1 MTLLFLFVLVQGHW
15 RGFAAADASQEESSL
30 RIEESPCPSGWI
42 LAPQGLG
49 CVLLQVATKVPQAW
63 YFARKFGSTL
73 FQMCLNLADRSTDL
87 GGCLGKLL
95 EKSPSTFG

>member
-15 RGFAAADASQEESSL
+15 RGFAAAYVSHEESSL

-63 YFARKFGSTL
+63 YFAR
-73 FQMCLNLADRSTDL
+73 
-87 GGCLGKLL
+87 
-95 EKSPSTFG
+95 